1 MDTEVLSYALSK
13 LDKSIS
19 MLNKKVAKLSQELEE
34 GQKIKNLCLFT
45 GSIGSLPLKVY
56 VEQHLKDETDSLAKK
71 QQVLED
77 TKKELQELEEL
88 KNNNPSLSALPS
100 FKKKASRSAK

>member
-19 MLNKKVAKLSQELEE
+19 MLNKKVAKLTHEIEE
-34 GQKIKNLCLFT
+34 GEKLKNLSLFT

-56 VEQHLKDETDSLAKK
+56 VEQHLKDEAEGLEKK
-71 QQVLED
+71 KQVLED
-77 TKKELQELEEL
+77 TKKELKELEEL
-88 KNNNPSLSALPS
+88 KNNTPSLSALPS
-100 FKKKASRSAK
+100 KKKSSKK

>member
-19 MLNKKVAKLSQELEE
+19 MLSKKVAKLTQEIEE
-34 GQKIKNLCLFT
+34 GEKIKNLALFT

-56 VEQHLKDETDSLAKK
+56 VEQHLKDECECLAKK
-71 QQVLED
+71 KLALEE
-77 TKKELQELEEL
+77 TKKELKELEEM
-88 KNNNPSLSALPS
+88 KNSNPSLSAVPAA
-100 FKKKASRSAK
+100 KKSKHGS